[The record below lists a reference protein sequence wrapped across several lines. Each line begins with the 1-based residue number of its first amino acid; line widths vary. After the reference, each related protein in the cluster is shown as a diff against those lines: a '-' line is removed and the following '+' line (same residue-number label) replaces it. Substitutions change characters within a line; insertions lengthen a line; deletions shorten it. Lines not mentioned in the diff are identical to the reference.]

1 MSYTLSDIDWTRFA
15 GDHSWFKFSND
26 YDLDGYPFAGFDASL
41 THAEDTVSFMPYDD
55 EIYNYLC
62 DGVDASS
69 TVYIYKEPE
78 NASDEVEDIMSMMDG
93 AEDDV
98 TENVKRLKELGV
110 NPVKVIEAQLIMFNQ
125 PFTEANIEFD
135 GDAGIRVTITGWS
148 EDTGGYNADMIMH
161 DGQEVDFDKIAKD
174 NGGDCAAS
182 DRDDI
187 HGVEFKKELPIIELE
202 PYLKEA

>member
-1 MSYTLSDIDWTRFA
+1 MTYTLGDIDWNRFA

-26 YDLDGYPFAGFDASL
+26 YDLEDAPFAGFDMSL
-41 THAEDTVSFMPYDD
+41 TSAEDTVSFMPYDD

-69 TVYIYKEPE
+69 TVYIYNEPE
-78 NASDEVEDIMSMMDG
+78 NPSDEVEDIMSMMDG
-93 AEDDV
+93 VEDDV
-98 TENVKRLKELGV
+98 AENAKRLKELGV
-110 NPVKVIEAQLIMFNQ
+110 NPVKVIEEPLIMFNN
-125 PFTEANIEFD
+125 PFTEANVEFD

-148 EDTGGYNADMIMH
+148 EDTGGYNEDMIMH
-161 DGQEVDFDKIAKD
+161 DGQEVDFDQIAKEH
-174 NGGDCAAS
+174 GGDYAVA

-187 HGVEFKKELPIIELE
+187 HGVDFKKELPLIELE